1 LHWIAKRRI
10 TSCKLKDKNVLGE
23 KDMIKNI
30 IKVLAAV
37 VVGYILGF
45 VVGAILGGILGF
57 IASIFFREIVYSNQ
71 TILMSTV
78 MAILL
83 GGITGY
89 IATESGRRI
98 FETSDKP
105 ILGIVFGVVIGFIV
119 LLNHGVIYIPDP
131 GVFDQRFYRIPVLYS
146 SAIGHYIGTIIIPLI
161 GIRGI
166 IYEEMETRKRIKANE
181 ESKNE
186 LSFYKSRKTEGNK

>member
-1 LHWIAKRRI
+1 MFWEKR
-10 TSCKLKDKNVLGE
+10 
-23 KDMIKNI
+23 DMIKNI
-30 IKVLAAV
+30 IKVLAAI

-45 VVGAILGGILGF
+45 VVGAILGGTLGF

-83 GGITGY
+83 GGAIGY
-89 IATESGRRI
+89 IATEAGRRM
-98 FETSDKP
+98 FETPDNR
-105 ILGIVFGVVIGFIV
+105 ILGIVAGVVIGLVV
-119 LLNHGVIYIPDP
+119 LFNHGVIYIPDP
-131 GVFDQRFYRIPVLYS
+131 GVFDQRFYRVPVLYS
-146 SAIGHYIGTIIIPLI
+146 LAIGHYIGTIIFPLI

-181 ESKNE
+181 EGKNE
-186 LSFYKSRKTEGNK
+186 LSFYKSQKTEGNK